1 MKTKDLVYDPILKM
15 DILLWRIF
23 KLLIKNKRCA
33 LERVDLTCSQFDIL
47 FAILYFSLNRTEIIQ
62 ISLSERTGIDPMTTS
77 TILRNL
83 ERKGLVTRCRST
95 INTRTILVNLT
106 EKGLKLLEQAAKQ
119 IKTSCEK
126 IYENVDEEELLSQLL
141 KLSEKLNN

>member
-1 MKTKDLVYDPILKM
+1 MKTKDLVYDPVLKM

-23 KLLIKNKRCA
+23 KLLIKNKWCA
-33 LERVDLTCSQFDIL
+33 LVKVDLTCSQFDIL

-83 ERKGLVTRCRST
+83 ERKGLVARRRST
-95 INTRTILVNLT
+95 TNTRTVLVNLT
-106 EKGLKLLEQAAKQ
+106 DKGMKLLEEATKQ
-119 IKTSCEK
+119 IKSSCEK
-126 IYENVDEEELLSQLL
+126 IYENVE
-141 KLSEKLNN
+141 

>member
-1 MKTKDLVYDPILKM
+1 MKTKDLVYDPVLKM

-33 LERVDLTCSQFDIL
+33 LEKVDLTCSQFDIL
-47 FAILYFSLNRTEIIQ
+47 FAILYFSLNKVEVIQ

-83 ERKGLVTRCRST
+83 ERKRLVARRRST
-95 INTRTILVNLT
+95 TNTRTVLVNLT
-106 EKGLKLLEQAAKQ
+106 DKGMKLLEEATKQ
-119 IKTSCEK
+119 IKSSCEK
-126 IYENVDEEELLSQLL
+126 IYENVDKEELLSQLL